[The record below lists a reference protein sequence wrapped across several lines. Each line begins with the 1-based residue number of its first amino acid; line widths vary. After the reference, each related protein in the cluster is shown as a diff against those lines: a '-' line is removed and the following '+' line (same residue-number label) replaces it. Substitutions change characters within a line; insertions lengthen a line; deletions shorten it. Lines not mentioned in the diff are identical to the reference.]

1 MKCSYFIHILTPHCC
16 YTKFNKWKSGER
28 MKEPRKEKYLYAMLA
43 GFGSISLSVL
53 LFFFLYRLQGIGE
66 VLSKLSG
73 ILAPFIY
80 GGVVAYLLRPMCNS
94 FEDFFQLHL
103 PKNLKRF
110 SNSAAVVL
118 SMITGIMVVYALII
132 MIGPQ
137 LYISITTLWTTLPQK
152 AEQLMKWAIATFG
165 EDERLVQFFNE
176 NYLNY
181 ITDVDKW
188 FRENVVPQVTTI
200 VSGVGTSVW
209 RILMFLYNLLIGLI
223 VAIYVLHGRKRFS
236 RQAVLIVRSSL
247 PDRWADL
254 LLEEISFVDKMFGGF
269 IDGKIMD
276 SAIVGVLCYI
286 GCSILRI
293 PNPLLV
299 SVLIG
304 LTNIIPFFGPFIG
317 AIPSFIII
325 LINSPIQSLY
335 FLIFVL
341 ALQQFDGNI
350 LGPKILGNS
359 TGLPSFWV
367 LFAILLFGGLFGFIG
382 MLIGVPVFAVLT
394 HIFKDIL
401 NRRLKQQHLPTETA
415 SYAYLDHIDGDGN
428 PVQHKPKQEQE
439 AQELEEAVLTG
450 GTIKPEDEES
460 EQS

>member
-304 LTNIIPFFGPFIG
+304 LTNIIPFFGPVIG
-317 AIPSFIII
+317 AVPATLLI
-325 LINSPIQSLY
+325 LIESPIKALW
-335 FLIFVL
+335 FVAFVL
-341 ALQQFDGNI
+341 VLQQLDGNVI
-350 LGPKILGNS
+350 GPKILGNR
-359 TGLPSFWV
+359 TGLSGFWV
-367 LFAILLFGGLFGFIG
+367 LFAIILFGGMWGLVG
-382 MLIGVPVFAVLT
+382 MIICVPLFAVIYDTVKRLV
-394 HIFKDIL
+394 
-401 NRRLKQQHLPTETA
+401 RRGLRKKEHMELWEQYRADFPETE
-415 SYAYLDHIDGDGN
+415 
-428 PVQHKPKQEQE
+428 
-439 AQELEEAVLTG
+439 
-450 GTIKPEDEES
+450 EES
-460 EQS
+460 NPEKQ